1 MKKQLLT
8 RTQVLLEPSQLNELG
23 RIAREEKKS
32 LSGLL
37 RELIRRALADR
48 QSEALAKAA
57 REMADTY
64 YSDGELVG
72 YSGGDEPGGSHVS
85 R

>member
-1 MKKQLLT
+1 MKKQLLA
-8 RTQVLLEPSQLNELG
+8 RTQVLLEPSQLKELG

-32 LSGLL
+32 LSALL
-37 RELIRRALADR
+37 RELIRRALAER
-48 QSEALAKAA
+48 QAEVLAKAA

-72 YSGGDEPGGSHVS
+72 YSSGDEQPGGG

>member
-1 MKKQLLT
+1 MKKQLLA
-8 RTQVLLEPSQLNELG
+8 RTQVLLEPSQLKELS
-23 RIAREEKKS
+23 RIAKEEKKS
-32 LSGLL
+32 LSALL

-48 QSEALAKAA
+48 QAEALAKAA

-72 YSGGDEPGGSHVS
+72 YSSGDELGGKG
-85 R
+85 

>member
-1 MKKQLLT
+1 MKKQVLS
-8 RTQVLLEPSQLNELG
+8 RTQVLLEPEQLKELA

-37 RELIRRALADR
+37 RELIRGALAER
-48 QSEALAKAA
+48 QAAVLARAA
-57 REMADTY
+57 REMAEAY

-72 YSGGDEPGGSHVS
+72 YSGGDEAAGG